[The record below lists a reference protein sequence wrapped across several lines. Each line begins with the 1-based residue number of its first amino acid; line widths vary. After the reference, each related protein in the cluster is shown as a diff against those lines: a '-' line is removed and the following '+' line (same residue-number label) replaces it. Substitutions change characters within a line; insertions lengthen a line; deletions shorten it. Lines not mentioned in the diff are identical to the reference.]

1 MRLPDISWLPGPTSF
16 REPMCLNLS
25 PCGSL
30 GPVCARLRG
39 GGTAVLGAARLYAPG
54 PGIPRVPLT
63 SNAPPSRRSV
73 VDKKGFDFDFVPR
86 STISSN
92 ESFLTYCVAGGFMRA
107 SAGGRRRANSITLG
121 WFVSSSGVGH
131 MQVVEA
137 TKVRTMETTNFFRMF
152 DDMSKPSKFPA
163 Q

>member
-1 MRLPDISWLPGPTSF
+1 MYAPPKVILKVFLMRLPDISWLPGPTSF
-16 REPMCLNLS
+16 REAMCLNLA

-39 GGTAVLGAARLYAPG
+39 GGTAFLGAARLYAPG
-54 PGIPRVPLT
+54 PGIPRVPFT

-107 SAGGRRRANSITLG
+107 SARGAAAGQFKYVGMVR
-121 WFVSSSGVGH
+121 FV
-131 MQVVEA
+131 
-137 TKVRTMETTNFFRMF
+137 FRG
-152 DDMSKPSKFPA
+152 SPYSERWKQPSA
-163 Q
+163 DNVNDE